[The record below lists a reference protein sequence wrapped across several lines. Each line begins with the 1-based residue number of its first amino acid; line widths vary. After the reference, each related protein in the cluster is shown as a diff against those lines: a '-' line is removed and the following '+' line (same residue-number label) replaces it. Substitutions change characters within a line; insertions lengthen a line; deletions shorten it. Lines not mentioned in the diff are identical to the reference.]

1 MSQVNPTNKPFL
13 SKRQRRML
21 QDMGIDVFTM
31 RTAAADS
38 APAHA
43 EVMPTSPSQSP
54 AAAAR
59 AALAQ
64 AQTAAQTEEAQTTAA
79 PPAQEQGDNQQRA
92 MPLSDAP
99 AAAPV
104 RIDLSF
110 VATPALIYVGETE
123 LSALELRF
131 VHDVA
136 SAAHWVVK
144 RTPLKST
151 VRNSE
156 FRWPIVEAT
165 GTPERAVTVF
175 CEKHGLFSP
184 GTAVLVSRGAAGV
197 LKPWLSESTEHW
209 LEVDALAQTLA
220 QGDAKRELW
229 QRVIERLVS
238 VREP

>member
-1 MSQVNPTNKPFL
+1 MSQVNPANKPFL

-21 QDMGIDVFTM
+21 QDMGIDVFTT
-31 RTAAADS
+31 RTASAGAVS
-38 APAHA
+38 APS
-43 EVMPTSPSQSP
+43 EDIRPVSSSNP

-59 AALAQ
+59 AALSEAK
-64 AQTAAQTEEAQTTAA
+64 TEETASTVEA
-79 PPAQEQGDNQQRA
+79 VTEQQAALPQ
-92 MPLSDAP
+92 SDAP
-99 AAAPV
+99 ATASV
-104 RIDLSF
+104 RIELNF

-131 VHDVA
+131 LQDVA
-136 SAAHWVVK
+136 GAAQWVIS
-144 RTPLKST
+144 RSPLKGV

-175 CEKHGLFSP
+175 CEKHGLLSP
-184 GTAVLVSRGAAGV
+184 DTAVLVSRGAAGV

-220 QGDAKRELW
+220 QGDAKRALW

-238 VREP
+238 VR